1 MVETVAFTKNRTETF
16 KKGTILL
23 RQGEKCKVGY
33 WVTKG
38 CLRSYLVDKD
48 GKEHILQFAPEG
60 WIISDM
66 NSFFINNLDSSVF
79 IDAIEDTEAI
89 IMDKPT
95 KADIEGASKELLL
108 QLLNKLTSN
117 IIAGNKRL
125 TLLLSS
131 TAEDRYLEFINT
143 YPSLL
148 QRLPLKMIASYIG
161 ITPQYLSELRNKIA
175 KDNF

>member
-1 MVETVAFTKNRTETF
+1 
-16 KKGTILL
+16 
-23 RQGEKCKVGY
+23 
-33 WVTKG
+33 
-38 CLRSYLVDKD
+38 
-48 GKEHILQFAPEG
+48 
-60 WIISDM
+60 
-66 NSFFINNLDSSVF
+66 
-79 IDAIEDTEAI
+79 
-89 IMDKPT
+89 MDKPT
-95 KADIEGASKELLL
+95 KSDIEGASKELLL